1 MDWCPSNSDTDED
14 SPPSKSNVG
23 KMKAEKYQTGVPE
36 QKSSHESDIKLAP
49 DSHLCCSCGRYSG
62 CKTNKCACRAAGSL
76 CGANCGCVAKKCAN
90 RELGAESVDASE
102 VAEAMETLT
111 LDKEIRHAQTSMP
124 RQSNDEIVSD
134 SVLSKSDVQ
143 RAEQVLAKHGADMLG
158 NAWADGSELV
168 GSLSLKRE
176 QDLRTGVLP
185 EKRHIRRPL
194 SDIGNNTQVCVLIPT
209 NISVVI
215 DEHTHIC

>member
-23 KMKAEKYQTGVPE
+23 KIKGEKYQSGVPE
-36 QKSSHESDIKLAP
+36 QKSSCESIIKP
-49 DSHLCCSCGRYSG
+49 TPESQLCCSCGRYSG

-90 RELGAESVDASE
+90 REHGAESVDANE

-124 RQSNDEIVSD
+124 RQSNEEIVSD
-134 SVLSKSDVQ
+134 SVLAKSDVQ

-158 NAWADGSELV
+158 NALADGSD
-168 GSLSLKRE
+168 SLSLI
-176 QDLRTGVLP
+176 LP

-215 DEHTHIC
+215 DEHTHIF